1 MLKSIE
7 MSDCIGTWVH
17 LVIIWLGLLLHE
29 NKCGEQLCLRWI
41 GDFPSNSLECLWTIT
56 IRDLKI
62 IVHNHNTFCP
72 SHLKWDLLSLDLKMG
87 CAYLD
92 KLVSVHISLEVNL
105 ILHVEVI
112 PFNSSYTHLSESLV
126 ITITL
131 LKLDLWNLIL
141 QNT

>member
-1 MLKSIE
+1 
-7 MSDCIGTWVH
+7 
-17 LVIIWLGLLLHE
+17 
-29 NKCGEQLCLRWI
+29 
-41 GDFPSNSLECLWTIT
+41 
-56 IRDLKI
+56 
-62 IVHNHNTFCP
+62 
-72 SHLKWDLLSLDLKMG
+72 MG